1 MKDWEIIADNLSKTR
16 LLLLAFEESDIFGR
30 ATGINRN
37 AGKLPTVH
45 SLFAS
50 LSRSVGLGAQIIW
63 YSH

>member
-1 MKDWEIIADNLSKTR
+1 MKDWGIIADNLSKAR

-45 SLFAS
+45 SL
-50 LSRSVGLGAQIIW
+50 SV
-63 YSH
+63 SPH